1 MEHKKSWE
9 INIKNQTYNYDD
21 DITNIQSFNSKNMKI
36 DKKLSDNIFIYY
48 IGYEISYGVKPLY
61 LIFRKING
69 YVKDYDVNKYLT
81 VVPIE
86 KIIKNY

>member
-1 MEHKKSWE
+1 MEHKKSRE

-21 DITNIQSFNSKNMKI
+21 DITHIQSFNSKNMKI

-48 IGYEISYGVKPLY
+48 IEYEISYGVKPLY

-69 YVKDYDVNKYLT
+69 YIKDYDVIKYLT
-81 VVPIE
+81 EVSIE